1 MRLGKY
7 FIALVVA
14 AWLPYLMA
22 EERLAEPI
30 EIADNTD
37 SVDEKESSPIYD
49 DLPLRFSQER
59 ETEYLEY
66 VITPH
71 RSNYI
76 LPFSYQ
82 DAPNNEPWNSGN
94 DYLED
99 DPFDHT
105 EIKLQISFKVP
116 LLEPGLFHSE
126 DGVYFGFTMKSF
138 WQAYNREIS
147 APFRETNYRPEL
159 FYQTPIKVPSL
170 NGAFFFRTGFEHES
184 NGRSQLLSRSWNRAF
199 IGLGFIR
206 PNWAV
211 YIQPWYRI
219 PEDEKVD
226 DGDPTTP
233 PPAKGDDNPDIEDY
247 YGHFELKAAYERSNY
262 QIGTLI
268 RSNAQTHKGAFE
280 LSYSFPLYGRL
291 RGLFQYFDGYGESM
305 IDYDYRV
312 QRYSMGILL
321 TDFL

>member
-1 MRLGKY
+1 MRLGRCLTVL
-7 FIALVVA
+7 FLTIWSATA
-14 AWLPYLMA
+14 TA
-22 EERLAEPI
+22 EESATELEQRAESPVPVQ
-30 EIADNTD
+30 EAIAP
-37 SVDEKESSPIYD
+37 VYDE
-49 DLPLRFSQER
+49 LPLRFTQER
-59 ETEYLEY
+59 NTEYLEY

-82 DAPNNEPWNSGN
+82 EKPNNEPWSSGT
-94 DYLED
+94 DYLEEN
-99 DPFDHT
+99 PFENT

-116 LLEPGLFHSE
+116 LLETNMLHPE

-138 WQAYNREIS
+138 WQAYNSEIS
-147 APFRETNYRPEL
+147 APFRETNYRPEI
-159 FYQTPIKVPSL
+159 FYQTPINLPDL

-184 NGRSQLLSRSWNRAF
+184 NGRSQLLSRSWNRAYV
-199 IGLGFIR
+199 GLGFIR
-206 PNWAV
+206 PNWAI

-226 DGDPTTP
+226 DGDPSTP

-247 YGHFELKAAYERSNY
+247 YGHFELKAAYERSDY

-268 RSNAQTHKGAFE
+268 RSNTKTHKGAFE
-280 LSYSFPLYGRL
+280 LSYSFPLHGRL
-291 RGLFQYFDGYGESM
+291 RGLVQYFDGYGESL
-305 IDYDYRV
+305 IDYNYRM
-312 QRYSMGILL
+312 QRYSVGILL